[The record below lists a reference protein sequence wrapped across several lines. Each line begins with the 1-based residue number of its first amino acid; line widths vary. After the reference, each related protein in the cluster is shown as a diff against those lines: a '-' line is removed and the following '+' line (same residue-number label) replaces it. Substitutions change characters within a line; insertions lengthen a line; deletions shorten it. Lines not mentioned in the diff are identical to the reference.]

1 VFRCG
6 YVDSNFSLAKM
17 TAETPSTKTSIE
29 AISGNG
35 DSRLTWVTG
44 NNFSGRSAVLK
55 KACEH
60 FSNQPAAAITIP
72 PEIYL
77 ALSALVPTVAEELQ
91 LHLGGNSDDAPAF
104 RQLAEK
110 WGLAALAERDP
121 YSLSGGE
128 QSLLIILCKLALTPT
143 LLAIDG
149 ALEQLDPSNLNEVL
163 SVITTDGS
171 LPRPPH
177 FLLTHNGT
185 IAQHHGTAIRQVP
198 ATIFSDI
205 KRFDKPP
212 PLDVSGFEPPPCQ
225 QPAAILLK
233 DVSFH
238 YPRGKTVFSGLN
250 LKLEPGRIYRL
261 AGANGSGKSTLA
273 RILTGILPLSDGGI
287 QVNGEQFNSYARPGT
302 LARLHFQSPD
312 SQLFEDTV
320 RAELG
325 SLPSALSKNAARF
338 AGLGGFLDEHPFDLP
353 FVLRKRLALTL
364 ILHTTA
370 PWLVF
375 DEPTLGQDEQS
386 RIVLASAFR
395 KLADKGYGIILISHH
410 SDFAVSIADEEL
422 DLLRFTDAKNKK

>member
-1 VFRCG
+1 
-6 YVDSNFSLAKM
+6 M
-17 TAETPSTKTSIE
+17 IAETPSTKTSVE
-29 AISGNG
+29 VISGNG

-44 NNFSGRSAVLK
+44 NNFSGRSAILR

-72 PEIYL
+72 PEIYS

-128 QSLLIILCKLALTPT
+128 QSLLIILCKLALAPT

-149 ALEQLDPSNLNEVL
+149 ALEQLDPSNLNQVL

-171 LPRPPH
+171 LSRLPR

-185 IAQHHGTAIRQVP
+185 IAQYGGTKIREVP
-198 ATIFSDI
+198 ATDFSDI
-205 KRFDKPP
+205 ERLDKPP
-212 PLDVSGFEPPPCQ
+212 PLDINGFEPPRCQ
-225 QPAAILLK
+225 GPATIFLK
-233 DVSFH
+233 NVSFR
-238 YPRGKTVFSGLN
+238 YPRGKNVFSGLN

-273 RILTGILPLSDGGI
+273 RILTGILPVSGGEI
-287 QVNGEQFNSYARPGT
+287 QVNGKPFNSYARPGT

-312 SQLFEDTV
+312 SQLFADTV
-320 RAELG
+320 RAELD
-325 SLPSALSKNAARF
+325 SLPSTIPKNAARF
-338 AGLGGFLDEHPFDLP
+338 AGLDGFLDEHPFDLP

-364 ILHTTA
+364 ILHTAA
-370 PWLVF
+370 PWLIF

-386 RIVLASAFR
+386 RMVLASAFR
-395 KLADKGYGIILISHH
+395 SLAKSGYGIIMVSHNEK
-410 SDFAVSIADEEL
+410 FAENLTNEAIHL
-422 DLLRFTDAKNKK
+422 NKEIK

>member
-1 VFRCG
+1 
-6 YVDSNFSLAKM
+6 M
-17 TAETPSTKTSIE
+17 IAETPSTKTSIE

-35 DSRLTWVTG
+35 VGRLTWVTG
-44 NNFSGRSAVLK
+44 NNFSGRSAILK

-60 FSNQPAAAITIP
+60 YSNQTAAGIIIP
-72 PEIYL
+72 PEIYS
-77 ALSALVPTVAEELQ
+77 ALSALVPTVAEELL
-91 LHLGGNSDDAPAF
+91 LHLGGNPDDAPAF
-104 RQLAEK
+104 RRLAEK

-128 QSLLIILCKLALTPT
+128 QSLLVILCKLALAPT

-149 ALEQLDPSNLNEVL
+149 ALEQLDPSNLNQVL
-163 SVITTDGS
+163 SAIATDGD
-171 LPRPPH
+171 LPRPPR

-185 IAQHHGTAIRQVP
+185 IAQYGGTSIRQVQ
-198 ATIFSDI
+198 ATDFSDI
-205 KRFDKPP
+205 ERLDKPP
-212 PLDVSGFEPPPCQ
+212 PLDINGFEPSRCQ
-225 QPAAILLK
+225 EPVTIFLK
-233 DVSFH
+233 DISFR

-273 RILTGILPLSDGGI
+273 RILTGILPLNSGEI
-287 QVNGEQFNSYARPGT
+287 QVNGKPFNAYARPGT

-325 SLPSALSKNAARF
+325 SLPSAISKSAARF
-338 AGLGGFLDEHPFDLP
+338 AGLGGFLNEHPFDLP

-364 ILHTTA
+364 ILHTAA
-370 PWLVF
+370 PWLIF

-386 RIVLASAFR
+386 RIVLSSAFQS
-395 KLADKGYGIILISHH
+395 LAKCGYGIIIISHNEN
-410 SDFAVSIADEEL
+410 FADHVASETIHL
-422 DLLRFTDAKNKK
+422 DKDIK